1 MAINFTFWKSDN
13 SVSQAGYHRDSG
25 LTKWYGR
32 TFFSLDERINF
43 FERLAELIEANF
55 SILLALRTY
64 HDGYQ
69 SKMDPSDTRLIFLR
83 DVLGNMESGQSF
95 SLAVSR
101 WVSPTERVLLDAGEH
116 SGHLSE
122 ALMACGQVARN
133 TKEIKSSMR
142 TQLIDPVI
150 NAVIFIGTAIYTAR
164 DILPVFTKMSNPST
178 WGSFLYYWYAVSEFF
193 NHWLLFMVGFL
204 AAYIL
209 FAWWTL
215 PRVRDGKF
223 RAVLEIFPPWSIYK
237 RLQGAVF
244 IDAMA
249 AMLKGGTS
257 FRRAI
262 EKIREQASPYLQSK
276 LDQAL
281 EKLMGNE
288 DVIGKQS
295 AEVFD
300 VGLLPPESV
309 VEIGIYAI
317 GKRLTENLS
326 KLAQFNTTATLN
338 WISSRVGTI
347 AMLVDLAAVMYTMLS
362 LVAMMNLSQALGG
375 G

>member
-1 MAINFTFWKSDN
+1 MAVNFTFWKSDG
-13 SVSQAGYHRDSG
+13 SARKPGYHRDSRF
-25 LTKWYGR
+25 TKWYGR

-43 FERLAELIEANF
+43 FERLAELLEANF
-55 SILLALRTY
+55 SIMIALRTY
-64 HDGYQ
+64 HDGYE
-69 SKMDPSDTRLIFLR
+69 SKMDTSDTRLIFLR
-83 DVLGNMESGQSF
+83 DVIGNMEGGQNF

-101 WVSPTERVLLDAGEH
+101 WVSPTERVLLDTGEH

-122 ALMACGQVARN
+122 ALRACGQVARN
-133 TKEIKSSMR
+133 AKEIKSNMR
-142 TQLIDPVI
+142 TQLIDPAI
-150 NAVIFIGTAIYTAR
+150 NSVIFIGTAIYTAR

-193 NHWLLFMVGFL
+193 NHWLLFMVGFV
-204 AAYIL
+204 AAYII

-215 PRVRDGKF
+215 PRVRDGKL
-223 RAVLEIFPPWSIYK
+223 RAVLEIFPPWSIYR

-244 IDAMA
+244 IDAMS

-262 EKIREQASPYLQSK
+262 EKIHDQASPYLQSK

-347 AMLVDLAAVMYTMLS
+347 ATLVDLAAVMYTMLS

-375 G
+375 S